1 VIAIQAPII
10 DVRHGVT
17 MTSGGAEAV
26 AASAPAWAGDRATAG
41 EGDDRSIPTSPTS
54 SSDDVE

>member
-1 VIAIQAPII
+1 MIAIQAPII

-26 AASAPAWAGDRATAG
+26 AASAPAWAGGLKGWLRRGRPRGSALIAKIERAKG
-41 EGDDRSIPTSPTS
+41 
-54 SSDDVE
+54 